1 MIIPQ
6 NDQKINSI
14 IQKTYNR
21 IKTSPHR
28 IFSDKNNI
36 LQELKNLIHYILEKK
51 QNSLRVAAQK
61 GISAPSLPI
70 NPQPE
75 NPTKKLF
82 YSIRY
87 LKN

>member
-36 LQELKNLIHYILEKK
+36 LQELKKFNTLYFRKETKLPARGGKK
-51 QNSLRVAAQK
+51 GNIRPLLADKSTTRKPKQK
-61 GISAPSLPI
+61 NFFTLLDI
-70 NPQPE
+70 
-75 NPTKKLF
+75 
-82 YSIRY
+82 
-87 LKN
+87 